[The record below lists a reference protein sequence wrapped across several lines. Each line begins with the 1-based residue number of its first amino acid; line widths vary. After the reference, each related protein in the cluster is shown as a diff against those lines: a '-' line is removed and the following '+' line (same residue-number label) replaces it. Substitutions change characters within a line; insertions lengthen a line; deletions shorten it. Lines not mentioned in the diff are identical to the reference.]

1 MTENFLFRKK
11 VFYQF
16 LSICFV
22 LKFRIFVVYKQYVD
36 NASNRILFINKTQKN
51 VQTDVCFY

>member
-16 LSICFV
+16 FSICFV
-22 LKFRIFVVYKQYVD
+22 LKFRIFVIYKQCV
-36 NASNRILFINKTQKN
+36 NNGSN
-51 VQTDVCFY
+51 